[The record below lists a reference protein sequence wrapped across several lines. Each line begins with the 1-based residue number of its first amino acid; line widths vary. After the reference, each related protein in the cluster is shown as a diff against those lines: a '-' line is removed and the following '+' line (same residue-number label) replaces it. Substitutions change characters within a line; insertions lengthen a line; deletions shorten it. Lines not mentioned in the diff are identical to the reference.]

1 MSVTSSDVGGGG
13 GEWET
18 GSRDENE
25 WQGGRGGCGG
35 GGGVKARR

>member
-1 MSVTSSDVGGGG
+1 MSVTSSDVGG

-25 WQGGRGGCGG
+25 GEGVVGG
-35 GGGVKARR
+35 GGG